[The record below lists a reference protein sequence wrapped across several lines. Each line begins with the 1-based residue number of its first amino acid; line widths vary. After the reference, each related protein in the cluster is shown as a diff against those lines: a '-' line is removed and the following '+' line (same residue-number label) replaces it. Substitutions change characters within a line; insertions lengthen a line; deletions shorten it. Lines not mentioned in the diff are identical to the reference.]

1 MFQDLLVRDEDEI
14 LFLFQQ
20 ILVLLLRCE
29 KKPTQMTS
37 VSNSPIRDELCLN
50 IWDLR
55 SLSNEF
61 DLCLEK
67 SEIHLL
73 TFSIN

>member
-20 ILVLLLRCE
+20 ILVLLLIRE

-37 VSNSPIRDELCLN
+37 ASNSPI
-50 IWDLR
+50 
-55 SLSNEF
+55 
-61 DLCLEK
+61 
-67 SEIHLL
+67 
-73 TFSIN
+73 